1 MKSLKNKI
9 ILIFSILVGF
19 IIIFS
24 NKVEAASASITSS
37 QTVTQGSSVTI
48 TGSVNAGAWNMTLS
62 GAGQTKSLAGY
73 TSTTANQSAS
83 TSITFTASTI
93 GTYDFTFSGDI
104 TDYDTEVTQYYGSNG
119 SQALTCTITVVAA
132 SSSSGSS
139 TSDST
144 GSSGSTTSGS
154 SSSGTTTTS
163 SSSPVLTN
171 LGISPYDF
179 TGFKSSTTSYS
190 VTVPNDCTSVTI
202 YAKAAS
208 GVSITGIGTVTLKEG
223 TNKYEIVASNSSGST
238 TYTLSII
245 RQTEETETIPNVIDE
260 EETEG
265 SESSGI
271 GLTGL
276 RITGYDFEEE
286 FDPTVYE
293 YTVKISEALT
303 ESDLEEI
310 KNSITAITNTDEAY
324 VEIETQLNED
334 GSAVITLIV
343 KDDEREYATYTIN
356 FVLEDDVSAIAGT
369 TSSDNSSGNFLD
381 LLTNRKFIVIAGLAG
396 ILLLIVVIAVIA
408 YKKAK
413 RSRDEDEDNL
423 IGSIYAETQGRALD
437 SLDKNE
443 DDKFENTDFVDVEE
457 VKSEDKISEMLKD
470 DSKIPEYSMASEE
483 SEVPEKETEIIDKNS
498 DPIDLMKKAE
508 EKYSE
513 LGGYRKRRRSF
524 GRFKRKALN
533 CLNKH
538 FKIRSAYFLSIKRP
552 KDNLQI
558 TEK

>member
-1 MKSLKNKI
+1 MKK
-9 ILIFSILVGF
+9 SILKK
-19 IIIFS
+19 ILCLIIFTILLIIALETKS
-24 NKVEAASASITSS
+24 QAASLTIRTSKS
-37 QTVTQGSSVTI
+37 SVSPGESFTVTVSLSNGAGSVTTTVSNGSGSKTDFLDNSSYSFTCTAGSSGTVTI
-48 TGSVNAGAWNMTLS
+48 TAVGEVAD
-62 GAGQTKSLAGY
+62 Y
-73 TSTTANQSAS
+73 TTEEDETSKASA
-83 TSITFTASTI
+83 TVSI
-93 GTYDFTFSGDI
+93 
-104 TDYDTEVTQYYGSNG
+104 V
-119 SQALTCTITVVAA
+119 
-132 SSSSGSS
+132 SSSSSSSSS
-139 TSDST
+139 TT
-144 GSSGSTTSGS
+144 SSGSTTSTTTSGS
-154 SSSGTTTTS
+154 SSSGTTTTTTS

-171 LGISPYDF
+171 LGINPYDF
-179 TGFKSSTTSYS
+179 TGFKSATTSYS

-202 YAKAAS
+202 YANAAS
-208 GVSITGIGTVTLKEG
+208 GVSITGTGTVTLKEG
-223 TNKYEIVASNSSGST
+223 TNKYSIVATNSAGST

-260 EETEG
+260 EETEE

-310 KNSITAITNTDEAY
+310 KNSITAITNTDGAY

-343 KDDEREYATYTIN
+343 KDDEREYTTYTIN
-356 FVLEDDVSAIAGT
+356 FVLEDEVSAIAGI

-437 SLDKNE
+437 SLNKNE

-524 GRFKRKALN
+524 GRFKRKTLN